1 MVVGATI
8 GGGILAA
15 PGDVARALPNT
26 KWFMAAWI
34 FGGINALLGATV
46 YSELGAMMPAS
57 GGIYVYARRAF
68 GDGVGFFT
76 GYADWI
82 NWSVSSAALIML
94 VGQYLGELVP
104 AVAGHALF
112 AGCVIFATLGAGQW
126 VGVRSGGRIQEITS
140 VLKSV
145 ALIALVAAVFLMPH
159 TAAPAA
165 TVAPALLPDGLPLL
179 LAFGVAMQGVVF
191 SYDSYYAVVYCGEEI
206 EDPGTTIPR
215 SIFRGLVIIIAIY
228 LFINWAFLSVIPVQQ
243 IAGDTFVGG
252 SVARLIFGRAGD
264 TIIRIIMMVAI
275 LGTAN
280 AQVMAAPRI
289 LVAMARDGLFP
300 HQATIINAG
309 GTPVVAL
316 AISLLL
322 TGATLFTGSFSF
334 ILGVDSFFIV
344 SLYLV
349 NFSALFALRRKE
361 PDTPRPY
368 RAWGY
373 PVVPALAFIIAA
385 LLLLAMTLGDTRGAL
400 ITVGMMLVSWPVS
413 KMVGRVRG
421 SS

>member
-1 MVVGATI
+1 
-8 GGGILAA
+8 
-15 PGDVARALPNT
+15 
-26 KWFMAAWI
+26 
-34 FGGINALLGATV
+34 
-46 YSELGAMMPAS
+46 
-57 GGIYVYARRAF
+57 
-68 GDGVGFFT
+68 
-76 GYADWI
+76 
-82 NWSVSSAALIML
+82 
-94 VGQYLGELVP
+94 
-104 AVAGHALF
+104 
-112 AGCVIFATLGAGQW
+112 
-126 VGVRSGGRIQEITS
+126 
-140 VLKSV
+140 
-145 ALIALVAAVFLMPH
+145 
-159 TAAPAA
+159 
-165 TVAPALLPDGLPLL
+165 
-179 LAFGVAMQGVVF
+179 
-191 SYDSYYAVVYCGEEI
+191 
-206 EDPGTTIPR
+206 
-215 SIFRGLVIIIAIY
+215 
-228 LFINWAFLSVIPVQQ
+228 
-243 IAGDTFVGG
+243 
-252 SVARLIFGRAGD
+252 
-264 TIIRIIMMVAI
+264 MMVAI